1 LLGGENGAFSNS
13 IGPGAFETESP
24 TLKSRLQQ
32 AVAPASV
39 LRIWV
44 LWLGPPATQVAITT
58 LGDSSQAI
66 AAFRLQDGKPI
77 ETLVIPASVQE
88 SIVQE
93 SDALMIEP
101 TDLLDDG
108 GRQLAIVTQSLG
120 NAGGDSSFEVHQLR
134 DRGFV
139 EIFSASSHV
148 DMGGI
153 WSPSVL
159 LGKQV
164 INVGKGRRAKHYVW
178 DGAKFSV
185 ATKTGRGQ

>member
-1 LLGGENGAFSNS
+1 M
-13 IGPGAFETESP
+13 GPGSFETESP
-24 TLKSRLQQ
+24 TLKSQLQQ

-44 LWLGPPATQVAITT
+44 LWLGPPATQVAIAT
-58 LGDSSQAI
+58 LGDSSQAVV
-66 AAFRLQDGKPI
+66 AFRLQDGAPVDS
-77 ETLVIPASVQE
+77 LVIPASVQE

-101 TDLLDDG
+101 TDLLSDG
-108 GRQLAIVTQSLG
+108 GRQLAIVTQTLG
-120 NAGGDSSFEVHQLR
+120 TAGGDNSLEVHQLR

-139 EIFSASSHV
+139 EIFSAGSQV

-153 WSPSVL
+153 WTPSIF

-185 ATKTGRGQ
+185 ATKAGRGQ